1 MKKQLI
7 AAAVASAFAVP
18 AMAQNMTITG
28 VIDTMIQS
36 YDSGTERLTRSNDH
50 GLGTSRIVF
59 SGTEDLGGGQSAYFV
74 YDMRVNPSAGT
85 NASATTGIN
94 FNRGAYIGLKGGFGA
109 IELGTNDTTATQ
121 DIDSK
126 VSQAANIAL
135 RSSIGTGA
143 AAASGELGSDVANVV
158 RYKSPNING
167 VSFELGYANA
177 NGSSAVADA
186 NSGNIAD
193 VFVQYESGP
202 LGVYFGKTQKDAA
215 TAAAE
220 TDFMAFGVKYDFGTF
235 SVGYTGSSA
244 DTDTGANKTKTN
256 VLSAKMPLGGGLA
269 LQGVYA
275 NASIENTSNKGSGVT
290 VALTKALSK
299 RTTVY
304 GAYTSTESK
313 GGRYAM
319 PLVTSPAADTTADAS
334 ALSVGISH
342 SF

>member
-7 AAAVASAFAVP
+7 AAAVATAFAVP
-18 AMAQNMTITG
+18 AMAQNLTITG
-28 VIDTMIQS
+28 LVDTMIQS
-36 YDSGTERLTRSNDH
+36 YDSGTERLTRSNDS

-59 SGTEDLGGGQSAYFV
+59 SGTEDLGGGQAAYFV

-85 NASATTGIN
+85 QNTTVA
-94 FNRGAYIGLKGGFGA
+94 FNRGAYVGLRGGFGA

-126 VSQAANIAL
+126 VSQAANMAL
-135 RSSIGTGA
+135 RSGIATGA
-143 AAASGELGSDVANVV
+143 AAASGELGGDVPNVL

-177 NGSSAVADA
+177 NGSASVADA
-186 NSGNIAD
+186 NSGNVAD

-269 LQGVYA
+269 VHGVYA
-275 NASIENTSNKGSGVT
+275 NASIENTANKGSGVT
-290 VALTKALSK
+290 LALTKSLSK

-304 GAYTSTESK
+304 GAYTSTEAK
-313 GGRYAM
+313 GGRFAM